1 MLGENGGS
9 GSLATRIVQLEAEI
23 AGLRKALE
31 TRTVIGQATGLMA
44 AILECTPQDAFSL
57 LVRMSQHRNVKLH
70 IGAARLVS
78 AFEVTHRGDLPVG
91 PADEE
96 VREGQLLWEL
106 LVERSTSVND
116 AGGN

>member
-1 MLGENGGS
+1 VLGENGGS
-9 GSLATRIVQLEAEI
+9 SSLATRIIQLEAEI
-23 AGLRKALE
+23 AGLRKALQ

-70 IGAARLVS
+70 IGASRLVS
-78 AFEVTHRGDLPVG
+78 AFEATHRGNLSAAPV
-91 PADEE
+91 DEE

-106 LVERSTSVND
+106 LVERTAAAD
-116 AGGN
+116 EPGGN